1 MNINEDNAK
10 KTFELTPE
18 DLATLGGGALG
29 YIREIEVREARRLL
43 GGQATVAPNSKL
55 FCLYGADGTPV
66 SISGSREA
74 AVGSAFEHELMP
86 MSVH

>member
-1 MNINEDNAK
+1 MNTGESR
-10 KTFELTPE
+10 KTLELTPE
-18 DLATLGGGALG
+18 DLALLGGGAMG
-29 YIREIEVREARRLL
+29 YIREIEINEARRLL
-43 GGQATVAPNSKL
+43 GGQANVAPNSRL
-55 FCLYGADGTPV
+55 FCLYNADGTPV

>member
-1 MNINEDNAK
+1 MNISDMRD
-10 KTFELTPE
+10 KTFELSVE
-18 DLATLGGGALG
+18 DFAHLGDGDLG
-29 YIREIEVREARRLL
+29 YIREIETKEAQRLL
-43 GGQATVAPNSKL
+43 GAQAKVQPNARL

-74 AVGSAFEHELMP
+74 AVGSAFEHELLP